1 MPEAA
6 GDELVQAGA
15 KIFKSK
21 CSHCHTVNEGG
32 NHLASGGGDQSSGWH
47 GWHDGLLD
55 ARREGVTSTARST
68 SMCEKF
74 AVG

>member
-32 NHLASGGGDQSSGWH
+32 PNKTGPNLYGIMGRGTGQVMRL
-47 GWHDGLLD
+47 HDAALQL
-55 ARREGVTSTARST
+55 
-68 SMCEKF
+68 
-74 AVG
+74 